1 MIKKYAMNKIFVS
14 TLIFGL
20 LLLFYLVPSPS
31 FEVEINEKDSNKEF
45 ENVVYLLDDD
55 NYVSRVISYY
65 DETDIEKVIRNKIN
79 ILINGDKNLNNFY
92 SLIPKKTILKDISV
106 NKDSVY
112 LNFSKEFLNVNKYI
126 EESMVESIVY
136 TLTEINGINNV
147 YINVDGE
154 KFVMLPNSK
163 KVIPYPLTRSFGI
176 NKKYDLDSLNDIDK
190 TIVYFVKKYDSSEY
204 YVPITKVSNLSSSKI
219 DIIIDELKSTV
230 NAQDNLS
237 SFISDNVV
245 LEESKIIDDKIDLVF
260 NEYIF
265 SDSSKKTILEE
276 VKYVVSQSIFDNLD
290 VKEVIFSTKEHNN
303 IVSIKKKREFLD

>member
-31 FEVEINEKDSNKEF
+31 FEVEINEKDDNKEF

-65 DETDIEKVIRNKIN
+65 DETDIDKVIRNKIN
-79 ILINGDKNLNNFY
+79 ILINGDKNLDNFY

-190 TIVYFVKKYDSSEY
+190 TIVYFVKKNDSGEY

-303 IVSIKKKREFLD
+303 IVSIKKK

>member
-1 MIKKYAMNKIFVS
+1 MNKIFVS

-31 FEVEINEKDSNKEF
+31 FEVEINEKDDNKEF

-303 IVSIKKKREFLD
+303 IVSIKKK

>member
-31 FEVEINEKDSNKEF
+31 FEVEINEKDDNKEF

-65 DETDIEKVIRNKIN
+65 DETDIDKVIRNKIN
-79 ILINGDKNLNNFY
+79 ILINGDKNLDNFY

-176 NKKYDLDSLNDIDK
+176 NKKYDLDSLNGIDK
-190 TIVYFVKKYDSSEY
+190 TIVYFVKKNDSGEY

-219 DIIIDELKSTV
+219 DIIIDELKSIV

-245 LEESKIIDDKIDLVF
+245 LEENKIIDDKINLVF

-303 IVSIKKKREFLD
+303 IVSIKKK

>member
-31 FEVEINEKDSNKEF
+31 FEVEINEKDDNKEF

-65 DETDIEKVIRNKIN
+65 DETDIDKVIRNKIN
-79 ILINGDKNLNNFY
+79 ILINGDKNLDNFY

-106 NKDSVY
+106 NKDNVY

-154 KFVMLPNSK
+154 KLVMLPNSK

-176 NKKYDLDSLNDIDK
+176 NKKYDLDSLNGIDK
-190 TIVYFVKKYDSSEY
+190 TIVYFVKKNDSGEY

-219 DIIIDELKSTV
+219 DIIIDELKSIV

-245 LEESKIIDDKIDLVF
+245 LEENKIIDDKINLVF

-303 IVSIKKKREFLD
+303 IVSIKKK

>member
-31 FEVEINEKDSNKEF
+31 FEVEINEKDDNKEF

-65 DETDIEKVIRNKIN
+65 DETDIDKVIRNKIN
-79 ILINGDKNLNNFY
+79 ILINGDKNLDNFY

-154 KFVMLPNSK
+154 KFVRLPNSK

-176 NKKYDLDSLNDIDK
+176 NKKYDLDSLNGIDK
-190 TIVYFVKKYDSSEY
+190 TIVYFVKKNDSGEY

-219 DIIIDELKSTV
+219 DIIIDELKSIV

-245 LEESKIIDDKIDLVF
+245 LEENKIIDDKINLVF

-303 IVSIKKKREFLD
+303 IVSIKKK

>member
-31 FEVEINEKDSNKEF
+31 FEVEINEKDYNKEY

-65 DETDIEKVIRNKIN
+65 DETDIDKVIRNKIN
-79 ILINGDKNLNNFY
+79 ILINGDKNLDNFY

-106 NKDSVY
+106 NKDNVY

-147 YINVDGE
+147 YINIDGK

-190 TIVYFVKKYDSSEY
+190 TIVYFVKKNDSGEY

-245 LEESKIIDDKIDLVF
+245 LEENKIIDDKIDLVF

-303 IVSIKKKREFLD
+303 IVSIKKK

>member
-31 FEVEINEKDSNKEF
+31 FEVEINEKDYNKEF

-65 DETDIEKVIRNKIN
+65 DETDIDKVIRNKIN
-79 ILINGDKNLNNFY
+79 ILINGDKNLDNFY

-176 NKKYDLDSLNDIDK
+176 NKKYDLDSLNGIDK
-190 TIVYFVKKYDSSEY
+190 TIVYFVKKNDSGEY

-219 DIIIDELKSTV
+219 DIIIDELKSIV

-245 LEESKIIDDKIDLVF
+245 LEENKIIDDKINLVF

-303 IVSIKKKREFLD
+303 IVSIKKK

>member
-31 FEVEINEKDSNKEF
+31 FEVEINEKDDNKEF
-45 ENVVYLLDDD
+45 VNVVYLLDDD

-65 DETDIEKVIRNKIN
+65 DETDIDKVIRNKIN
-79 ILINGDKNLNNFY
+79 ILINGDKNLDNFY

-106 NKDSVY
+106 NKDNVY

-154 KFVMLPNSK
+154 KLVMLPNSK

-190 TIVYFVKKYDSSEY
+190 TIVYFVKKNDSGEY

-245 LEESKIIDDKIDLVF
+245 LEENKIIDDKINLVF

-303 IVSIKKKREFLD
+303 IVSIKKK

>member
-1 MIKKYAMNKIFVS
+1 MNKIFVS
-14 TLIFGL
+14 TLVFGL
-20 LLLFYLVPSPS
+20 LVLFYLVPSPS
-31 FEVEINEKDSNKEF
+31 FDMEVVEEENKKGK
-45 ENVVYLLDDD
+45 ENVVYLLDED

-65 DETDIEKVIRNKIN
+65 EESDIEALIREKIK
-79 ILINGDKNLNNFY
+79 ILINGDQSLGKFY

-176 NKKYDLDSLNDIDK
+176 NKKYDLDSLNGIDK
-190 TIVYFVKKYDSSEY
+190 TIVYFVKKNDSGEY

-219 DIIIDELKSTV
+219 DIIIDELKSIV

-245 LEESKIIDDKIDLVF
+245 LEENKIIDDKINLVF

-303 IVSIKKKREFLD
+303 IVSIKKK

>member
-31 FEVEINEKDSNKEF
+31 FEVEINEKDDNKEF

-65 DETDIEKVIRNKIN
+65 DETDIDKVIRNKIN
-79 ILINGDKNLNNFY
+79 ILINGDKNLDNFY

-176 NKKYDLDSLNDIDK
+176 NKKYDLDSLNGIDK
-190 TIVYFVKKYDSSEY
+190 TIVYFVKKNDSGEY

-245 LEESKIIDDKIDLVF
+245 LEENKIIDDKIDLVF

-303 IVSIKKKREFLD
+303 IVSIKKK

>member
-31 FEVEINEKDSNKEF
+31 FEVEINEKDDNKEF

-65 DETDIEKVIRNKIN
+65 DETDIDKVIRNKIN
-79 ILINGDKNLNNFY
+79 ILINGDKNLDNFY

-106 NKDSVY
+106 NKDNVY

-163 KVIPYPLTRSFGI
+163 KVIPYPLTRNFGI

-190 TIVYFVKKYDSSEY
+190 TIVYFVKKNNSGEY

-245 LEESKIIDDKIDLVF
+245 LEENKIIDDKINLVF

-303 IVSIKKKREFLD
+303 IVSIKKK

>member
-31 FEVEINEKDSNKEF
+31 FEVEINEKDDNKEF

-65 DETDIEKVIRNKIN
+65 DETDIDKVIRNKIN
-79 ILINGDKNLNNFY
+79 ILINGDKNLDNFY

-147 YINVDGE
+147 YINIDGE

-176 NKKYDLDSLNDIDK
+176 NKKYDLDSLNGIDK
-190 TIVYFVKKYDSSEY
+190 TIVYFVKKNDSGEY

-245 LEESKIIDDKIDLVF
+245 LEENKIIDDKINLVF

-303 IVSIKKKREFLD
+303 IVSIKKK

>member
-31 FEVEINEKDSNKEF
+31 FEVEINEKDDNKEY

-65 DETDIEKVIRNKIN
+65 DETDIDKVIRNKIN
-79 ILINGDKNLNNFY
+79 ILINGDKNLDNFY

-106 NKDSVY
+106 NKDNVY
-112 LNFSKEFLNVNKYI
+112 LNFSKKFLNVNKYI

-176 NKKYDLDSLNDIDK
+176 NKKYDLDSLNGIDK
-190 TIVYFVKKYDSSEY
+190 TIVYFVKKNDSGEY

-219 DIIIDELKSTV
+219 DIIIDELKSIV

-245 LEESKIIDDKIDLVF
+245 LEENKIIDDKINLVF

-303 IVSIKKKREFLD
+303 IVSIKKK

>member
-31 FEVEINEKDSNKEF
+31 FEVEINEKDDNKEF

-65 DETDIEKVIRNKIN
+65 DETDIDKVIRNKIN
-79 ILINGDKNLNNFY
+79 ILINGDKNLDNFY

-190 TIVYFVKKYDSSEY
+190 TIVYFVKKNDSGEY

-219 DIIIDELKSTV
+219 DIIIDELKSIV

-245 LEESKIIDDKIDLVF
+245 LEENKIIDDKINLVF

-290 VKEVIFSTKEHNN
+290 VKEDIFSTKEHNN
-303 IVSIKKKREFLD
+303 IVSIKKK

>member
-31 FEVEINEKDSNKEF
+31 FEVEINEKDDNKEF

-65 DETDIEKVIRNKIN
+65 DETDIDKVIRNKIN
-79 ILINGDKNLNNFY
+79 ILINGDKNLDNFY

-147 YINVDGE
+147 YINIDGE

-176 NKKYDLDSLNDIDK
+176 NKKYDLDSLNGIDK
-190 TIVYFVKKYDSSEY
+190 TIVYFVKKNDSGEY

-219 DIIIDELKSTV
+219 DIIIDELKSIV

-245 LEESKIIDDKIDLVF
+245 LEENKIIDDKINLVF

-303 IVSIKKKREFLD
+303 IVSIKKK

>member
-190 TIVYFVKKYDSSEY
+190 TIIYFVKKYDSSEY

-303 IVSIKKKREFLD
+303 IVSIKKK

>member
-31 FEVEINEKDSNKEF
+31 FEVEINEKDDNKEF

-79 ILINGDKNLNNFY
+79 ILINGDKNLDNFY

-176 NKKYDLDSLNDIDK
+176 NKKYDLDSLNGIDK
-190 TIVYFVKKYDSSEY
+190 TIVYFVKKNDSGEY

-219 DIIIDELKSTV
+219 DIIIDELKSIV

-303 IVSIKKKREFLD
+303 IVSIKKK